1 MPNILSTKTIRDL
14 KKIGL
19 REKVI
24 ILSLLSITFLIGL
37 GIPLLIGNLSQS
49 SQTVRTTTITPS
61 PQPAALTLSSVS
73 NIETGKTFDVIIK
86 LNSPDIGVEAGDF
99 ILYFDPKYLKPQEIK
114 TGNYFQKYP
123 LKKIDKNF
131 IKISASASFINN
143 KIILPKGEG
152 IIATVIFKAVEKSS
166 NTLIYFDPDHTIVAS
181 NGQNILNSYPSFT
194 LSVN

>member
-49 SQTVRTTTITPS
+49 SQTVRTTTTPS
-61 PQPAALTLSSVS
+61 PQPAALLLSSVS
-73 NIETGKTFDVIIK
+73 NVETGKTFDVIIK
-86 LNSPDIGVEAGDF
+86 LNSSDVGIEAGDF
-99 ILYFDPKYLKPQEIK
+99 ILYFDPQYLKPQEIK

-123 LKKIDKNF
+123 VKKIDKNF

-152 IIATVIFKAVEKSS
+152 IVATVIFKAVEKSS

-181 NGQNILNSYPSFT
+181 NGQNILNSYPSLT